1 MNNFLKTSSFILL
14 SSGTLFLIILFGIKI
29 FFQKNMNNDL
39 IILGPEKEEVIT
51 IPKDKGGLNVSNLD
65 IEILNNKSALEI
77 NEKIR
82 PLPTKP
88 ELLPI
93 EIPETNKSD
102 QKTSESIKNNR
113 NITLKKSDDMKNLQT
128 NNNKK
133 RSKVKSKKEIK
144 NGLYRVQFGSF
155 KDLKKAK
162 LAMEKMNKK
171 YNNLFDKVNLEI
183 FTFTNND
190 QLSFHRVW
198 TSPLT
203 KSDGLALCNLFKKQK
218 VLCILQVNK

>member
-1 MNNFLKTSSFILL
+1 
-14 SSGTLFLIILFGIKI
+14 
-29 FFQKNMNNDL
+29 MNNDL

-133 RSKVKSKKEIK
+133 RSKVKSKKKIK
-144 NGLYRVQFGSF
+144 SGLYRVQFGSF

-198 TSPLT
+198 TSPIT
-203 KSDGLALCNLFKKQK
+203 KSDGLKLCNLFKKQN
-218 VLCILQVNK
+218 VLCILQINK

>member
-1 MNNFLKTSSFILL
+1 
-14 SSGTLFLIILFGIKI
+14 
-29 FFQKNMNNDL
+29 MNNDL
-39 IILGPEKEEVIT
+39 TILGPEKVNVIS
-51 IPKDKGGLNVSNLD
+51 IPEDKGGLKISNLD

-93 EIPETNKSD
+93 EIPES
-102 QKTSESIKNNR
+102 
-113 NITLKKSDDMKNLQT
+113 KKSDLKTSQSIKKNKTFTLEKSDDIKKLK

-133 RSKVKSKKEIK
+133 TSETTNRKEIK

-155 KDLKKAK
+155 RDLKKAK
-162 LAMEKMNKK
+162 LAKEKMNKQ
-171 YNNLFDKVNLEI
+171 YNNLLDKVNLEI

-190 QLSFHRVW
+190 KLSFHRVW

-203 KSDGLALCNLFKKQK
+203 KSDGLALCNLFKKQN
-218 VLCILQVNK
+218 VLCILQINK

>member
-14 SSGTLFLIILFGIKI
+14 SSGTLFILTLFGLKI

-39 IILGPEKEEVIT
+39 IILGPEKEGVIS
-51 IPKDKGGLNVSNLD
+51 IPKDKGGLKVSNLD

-93 EIPETNKSD
+93 EVPETNKSD
-102 QKTSESIKNNR
+102 LKKSESVKNNKT
-113 NITLKKSDDMKNLQT
+113 ITLKKSDDIKNLQT
-128 NNNKK
+128 NNKK
-133 RSKVKSKKEIK
+133 KTSEVTRKKEIK
-144 NGLYRVQFGSF
+144 YGLYRVQFGSF
-155 KDLKKAK
+155 RDLKKAK
-162 LAMEKMNKK
+162 LAKEKMNEK
-171 YNNLFDKVNLEI
+171 YNNLLDKVNLEI

-198 TSPLT
+198 TSPIT
-203 KSDGLALCNLFKKQK
+203 KSDGLKLCNLFKKQN

>member
-1 MNNFLKTSSFILL
+1 MNQFLKISSFFLL
-14 SSGTLFLIILFGIKI
+14 SSGMLSLLTLFGLKI
-29 FFQKNMNNDL
+29 FLQTNMNNDL
-39 IILGPEKEEVIT
+39 IILGPEKVNVIS
-51 IPKDKGGLNVSNLD
+51 IPKDKGGLKISNLD

-93 EIPETNKSD
+93 EIPES
-102 QKTSESIKNNR
+102 
-113 NITLKKSDDMKNLQT
+113 KKSDLKTSQSIKKNKTFTLEKSDDIKKSK

-133 RSKVKSKKEIK
+133 TSETTNRKEIK

-155 KDLKKAK
+155 RDLKKAK
-162 LAMEKMNKK
+162 LAKEKMNKQ
-171 YNNLFDKVNLEI
+171 YNNLLDKVNLEI

-190 QLSFHRVW
+190 KLSFHRVW

-203 KSDGLALCNLFKKQK
+203 KSDGLALCNLFKKQN
-218 VLCILQVNK
+218 VLCILQINK

>member
-1 MNNFLKTSSFILL
+1 MTQFLKNSSFVLL
-14 SSGTLFLIILFGIKI
+14 SSGILALLTLFGLKI
-29 FFQKNMNNDL
+29 FLQTNMNNDL
-39 IILGPEKEEVIT
+39 IILGPEKVNVIS
-51 IPKDKGGLNVSNLD
+51 IPKDKGGLKISNLD

-93 EIPETNKSD
+93 EIPES
-102 QKTSESIKNNR
+102 
-113 NITLKKSDDMKNLQT
+113 KKSDLKTSQSIKKNKTFTLEKSDDIKKLK

-133 RSKVKSKKEIK
+133 TSETTNRKEIK

-155 KDLKKAK
+155 RDLKKAK
-162 LAMEKMNKK
+162 LAKEKMNKQ
-171 YNNLFDKVNLEI
+171 YNNLLNKVNLEI

-190 QLSFHRVW
+190 KLSFHRVW

>member
-1 MNNFLKTSSFILL
+1 
-14 SSGTLFLIILFGIKI
+14 
-29 FFQKNMNNDL
+29 MNNDL
-39 IILGPEKEEVIT
+39 IILGPEKVNVIS
-51 IPKDKGGLNVSNLD
+51 IPEDKGGLKISNLD

-93 EIPETNKSD
+93 EIPES
-102 QKTSESIKNNR
+102 
-113 NITLKKSDDMKNLQT
+113 KKSDLKTSQSIKKNKTFTLEKSDDIKKSK

-133 RSKVKSKKEIK
+133 TSETTNRKEIK

-155 KDLKKAK
+155 RDLKKAK
-162 LAMEKMNKK
+162 LAKEKMNKQ
-171 YNNLFDKVNLEI
+171 YNNLLNKVNLEI

-190 QLSFHRVW
+190 KLSFHRVW

-203 KSDGLALCNLFKKQK
+203 KSDGLALCNLFKKQN
-218 VLCILQVNK
+218 VLCILQINK

>member
-1 MNNFLKTSSFILL
+1 
-14 SSGTLFLIILFGIKI
+14 
-29 FFQKNMNNDL
+29 MNNDL
-39 IILGPEKEEVIT
+39 IILGPEKVNVIS
-51 IPKDKGGLNVSNLD
+51 IPKDKGGLKISNLD

-93 EIPETNKSD
+93 EIPESKKSD
-102 QKTSESIKNNR
+102 LITSQSIKKNKTFTLEKSDDIKKSKNNHKKTSETTNR
-113 NITLKKSDDMKNLQT
+113 
-128 NNNKK
+128 
-133 RSKVKSKKEIK
+133 KEIK

-155 KDLKKAK
+155 RDLKKAK
-162 LAMEKMNKK
+162 LAKEKMNKQ
-171 YNNLFDKVNLEI
+171 YNNLLDKVNLEI

-190 QLSFHRVW
+190 KLSFHRVW

-203 KSDGLALCNLFKKQK
+203 KSDGLALCNLFKKQN
-218 VLCILQVNK
+218 VLCILQINK

>member
-1 MNNFLKTSSFILL
+1 MS
-14 SSGTLFLIILFGIKI
+14 
-29 FFQKNMNNDL
+29 NDL
-39 IILGPEKEEVIT
+39 IILGPEKEEVIS
-51 IPKDKGGLNVSNLD
+51 IPKDKGGLKVSNLD

-102 QKTSESIKNNR
+102 LKKSDSIKNNKT
-113 NITLKKSDDMKNLQT
+113 ITLKKSDYIKNSQT
-128 NNNKK
+128 NNKK
-133 RSKVKSKKEIK
+133 TSEVITNNEIK
-144 NGLYRVQFGSF
+144 DGLYRVQFGSF
-155 KDLKKAK
+155 RDLKKAK
-162 LAMEKMNKK
+162 VAKEKMNKK
-171 YNNLFDKVNLEI
+171 YKNLLDKVNLEI

-198 TSPLT
+198 TNPLT
-203 KSDGLALCNLFKKQK
+203 KPDGLTLCNLFKRQN

>member
-1 MNNFLKTSSFILL
+1 MNQFLKTSSFILL
-14 SSGTLFLIILFGIKI
+14 SSGILSLLTLFGLKI
-29 FFQKNMNNDL
+29 YLQKNMNNDL
-39 IILGPEKEEVIT
+39 IILGPEKVNVIS
-51 IPKDKGGLNVSNLD
+51 IPEDKGGLKISNLD

-93 EIPETNKSD
+93 EIPESKKSD
-102 QKTSESIKNNR
+102 
-113 NITLKKSDDMKNLQT
+113 LKKSQSIKKNKTFTLEKLDDIKKSK

-133 RSKVKSKKEIK
+133 TSETTNRKEIK

-155 KDLKKAK
+155 RDLKKAK
-162 LAMEKMNKK
+162 LAKEKMNKQ
-171 YNNLFDKVNLEI
+171 YNNLLDKVNLEI

-190 QLSFHRVW
+190 KLSFHRVW

-203 KSDGLALCNLFKKQK
+203 KSDGLALCNLFKKQN
-218 VLCILQVNK
+218 VLCILQINK

>member
-1 MNNFLKTSSFILL
+1 MTQFLKNSSFVLL
-14 SSGTLFLIILFGIKI
+14 SSGILALLTLFGLKI
-29 FFQKNMNNDL
+29 FLQTNMNNDL
-39 IILGPEKEEVIT
+39 IILGPEKVNVIS
-51 IPKDKGGLNVSNLD
+51 IPKDKGGLKISNLD

-93 EIPETNKSD
+93 EIPQSKKND
-102 QKTSESIKNNR
+102 LKTSQSIKKNKTF
-113 NITLKKSDDMKNLQT
+113 TLEKSDDIKKLK

-133 RSKVKSKKEIK
+133 TSETTNRKEIK

-155 KDLKKAK
+155 RDLKKAK
-162 LAMEKMNKK
+162 LAKEKMNKQ
-171 YNNLFDKVNLEI
+171 YNNLLNKVNLEI

-190 QLSFHRVW
+190 KLSFHRVW

-203 KSDGLALCNLFKKQK
+203 KSDGLALCNLFKKQN
-218 VLCILQVNK
+218 VLCILQINK

>member
-1 MNNFLKTSSFILL
+1 MNNFLKTLSFILL
-14 SSGTLFLIILFGIKI
+14 SSGTLFLLTLFGLKI

-39 IILGPEKEEVIT
+39 IILGPEKEEVIS
-51 IPKDKGGLNVSNLD
+51 IPKDKGGLKVSNLD

-93 EIPETNKSD
+93 EIPETNKND
-102 QKTSESIKNNR
+102 LKKSESIKNDKT
-113 NITLKKSDDMKNLQT
+113 ITLKKSDDIKNSQT
-128 NNNKK
+128 NNKK
-133 RSKVKSKKEIK
+133 TIEITSNNEIK

-155 KDLKKAK
+155 RDLKKAK
-162 LAMEKMNKK
+162 VAMDKMNKK
-171 YNNLFDKVNLEI
+171 YNNLLDKVNLEI

-190 QLSFHRVW
+190 KLSFHRVW
-198 TSPLT
+198 TTPLT
-203 KSDGLALCNLFKKQK
+203 KPDGLTLCNLFKKQN

>member
-1 MNNFLKTSSFILL
+1 MNNFLKTLSFILL
-14 SSGTLFLIILFGIKI
+14 SSGTLFLLTLFGLKI

-39 IILGPEKEEVIT
+39 IILGPDKEEVIS
-51 IPKDKGGLNVSNLD
+51 IPKDKGGLKVSNLD

-93 EIPETNKSD
+93 EIPETNKNDLKKLESNKND
-102 QKTSESIKNNR
+102 KT
-113 NITLKKSDDMKNLQT
+113 ITLKKSDDIKNSQT
-128 NNNKK
+128 NNKK
-133 RSKVKSKKEIK
+133 TIEITSNNEIK

-155 KDLKKAK
+155 RDLKKAK
-162 LAMEKMNKK
+162 VAMDKMNKK
-171 YNNLFDKVNLEI
+171 YKNLLDKVNLEI

-198 TSPLT
+198 TTPLT
-203 KSDGLALCNLFKKQK
+203 KPDGLTLCNLFKRQN

>member
-1 MNNFLKTSSFILL
+1 MNNFLKTLSFILL
-14 SSGTLFLIILFGIKI
+14 SSGTLFLLTLFGLKI

-39 IILGPEKEEVIT
+39 IILGPEKEEVIS
-51 IPKDKGGLNVSNLD
+51 IPKDKGGLKVSNLD

-93 EIPETNKSD
+93 EIPETNKND
-102 QKTSESIKNNR
+102 LKKSERIKNDKT
-113 NITLKKSDDMKNLQT
+113 ITLKKSDDIKNSQT
-128 NNNKK
+128 NNKK
-133 RSKVKSKKEIK
+133 TIEITSNNEIK

-155 KDLKKAK
+155 RDLKKAK
-162 LAMEKMNKK
+162 VAMDKMNKK
-171 YNNLFDKVNLEI
+171 YKNLLDKVNLEI

-190 QLSFHRVW
+190 KLSFHRVW
-198 TSPLT
+198 TTPLT
-203 KSDGLALCNLFKKQK
+203 KPDGLTLCNLFKKQN

>member
-1 MNNFLKTSSFILL
+1 MNNFSKTLSFILL
-14 SSGTLFLIILFGIKI
+14 SSGTLFLLTLFGLKI

-39 IILGPEKEEVIT
+39 IILGPEKEEVIS
-51 IPKDKGGLNVSNLD
+51 IPKDKGGLKVSNLD

-93 EIPETNKSD
+93 EIPETNKND
-102 QKTSESIKNNR
+102 LKKSESIKNDKT
-113 NITLKKSDDMKNLQT
+113 ITLKKSDDIKNSQT
-128 NNNKK
+128 NNKK
-133 RSKVKSKKEIK
+133 TIEITSNNEIK

-155 KDLKKAK
+155 RDLKKAK
-162 LAMEKMNKK
+162 VAMDKMNKK
-171 YNNLFDKVNLEI
+171 YKNLLDKVNLEI
-183 FTFTNND
+183 FTFTNNE

-198 TSPLT
+198 TTPLT
-203 KSDGLALCNLFKKQK
+203 KPDGLTLCNLFKKQN

>member
-1 MNNFLKTSSFILL
+1 MNNFLKTLSFILL
-14 SSGTLFLIILFGIKI
+14 SSGTLFLLTLFGLKI

-39 IILGPEKEEVIT
+39 IILGPEKEEVIS
-51 IPKDKGGLNVSNLD
+51 IPKDKGGLKVSNLD

-93 EIPETNKSD
+93 EIPETNKND
-102 QKTSESIKNNR
+102 LKKSEGIKNDKT
-113 NITLKKSDDMKNLQT
+113 ITLKKSDDIKNSQT
-128 NNNKK
+128 NNKK
-133 RSKVKSKKEIK
+133 TIEITSNNEIK

-155 KDLKKAK
+155 RDLKKAK
-162 LAMEKMNKK
+162 VAMDKMNKK
-171 YNNLFDKVNLEI
+171 YKNLLDKVNLEI

-190 QLSFHRVW
+190 KLSFHRVW
-198 TSPLT
+198 TTPLT
-203 KSDGLALCNLFKKQK
+203 KPDGLTLCNLFKKQN

>member
-1 MNNFLKTSSFILL
+1 MNNFLKTLSFILL
-14 SSGTLFLIILFGIKI
+14 SSGTLFLLTLFGLKI

-39 IILGPEKEEVIT
+39 IILGPEKEEVIS
-51 IPKDKGGLNVSNLD
+51 IPKDKGGLKVSNLD
-65 IEILNNKSALEI
+65 IEILNNKSALEK

-93 EIPETNKSD
+93 EIPKTNKND
-102 QKTSESIKNNR
+102 LKKSESNKNDKT
-113 NITLKKSDDMKNLQT
+113 ITLKKSDDIKNSQT
-128 NNNKK
+128 NNKK
-133 RSKVKSKKEIK
+133 TIEITSNNEIK

-155 KDLKKAK
+155 RDLKKAK
-162 LAMEKMNKK
+162 VAMDKMNKK
-171 YNNLFDKVNLEI
+171 YKNLLDKVNLEI

-198 TSPLT
+198 TTPLT
-203 KSDGLALCNLFKKQK
+203 KPDGLTLCNLFKKQN

>member
-1 MNNFLKTSSFILL
+1 MNNFLKTLSFILL
-14 SSGTLFLIILFGIKI
+14 SSGTLFLLTSFGLKI

-39 IILGPEKEEVIT
+39 IILGPEKEEVIS
-51 IPKDKGGLNVSNLD
+51 IPKDKGGLKVSNLD

-93 EIPETNKSD
+93 EIPETNKND
-102 QKTSESIKNNR
+102 LKKSESIKNDKT
-113 NITLKKSDDMKNLQT
+113 ITLKKSDDIKNSQT
-128 NNNKK
+128 NNKK
-133 RSKVKSKKEIK
+133 TIEITSNNEIK

-155 KDLKKAK
+155 RDLKKAK
-162 LAMEKMNKK
+162 VAMDKMNKK
-171 YNNLFDKVNLEI
+171 YKNLLDKVNLEI

-190 QLSFHRVW
+190 KLSFHRVW
-198 TSPLT
+198 TIPLT
-203 KSDGLALCNLFKKQK
+203 KPDGLTLCNLFKKQN

>member
-133 RSKVKSKKEIK
+133 RSKVKSKKKIK
-144 NGLYRVQFGSF
+144 SGLYRVQFGSF

>member
-1 MNNFLKTSSFILL
+1 MNQFLKTSSFILL
-14 SSGTLFLIILFGIKI
+14 SFGILSLLTLFGLKI
-29 FFQKNMNNDL
+29 YLQKNMNNDL
-39 IILGPEKEEVIT
+39 IILGPEKVNVIS
-51 IPKDKGGLNVSNLD
+51 IPEDKGGLKISNLD

-93 EIPETNKSD
+93 EIPESKKSD
-102 QKTSESIKNNR
+102 
-113 NITLKKSDDMKNLQT
+113 LKKSQSIKKNKTFTLEKLDDIKKSK

-133 RSKVKSKKEIK
+133 TSETTNRKEIK

-155 KDLKKAK
+155 RDLKKAK
-162 LAMEKMNKK
+162 LAKEKMNKQ
-171 YNNLFDKVNLEI
+171 YNNLLDKVNLEI

-190 QLSFHRVW
+190 KLSFHRVW

-203 KSDGLALCNLFKKQK
+203 KSDGLALCNLFKKQN
-218 VLCILQVNK
+218 VLCILQINK

>member
-1 MNNFLKTSSFILL
+1 MNNFLKTLSFILL
-14 SSGTLFLIILFGIKI
+14 SSGTLFLLTLFGLKI

-39 IILGPEKEEVIT
+39 IILGPEKEEVIS
-51 IPKDKGGLNVSNLD
+51 IPKDKGGLKVSNLD

-93 EIPETNKSD
+93 EIPETNKND
-102 QKTSESIKNNR
+102 LKKSESIKNYKT
-113 NITLKKSDDMKNLQT
+113 ITLKKSDDIKNSQT
-128 NNNKK
+128 NNKK
-133 RSKVKSKKEIK
+133 TIEITSNNEIK

-155 KDLKKAK
+155 RDLKKAK
-162 LAMEKMNKK
+162 VAMDKMNKK
-171 YNNLFDKVNLEI
+171 YKNLLDKVNLEI

-198 TSPLT
+198 TTPLT
-203 KSDGLALCNLFKKQK
+203 KPDGLTLCNLFKKQN

>member
-1 MNNFLKTSSFILL
+1 MNQFLKTSSFILL
-14 SSGTLFLIILFGIKI
+14 SSGILSLLTLFGLKI
-29 FFQKNMNNDL
+29 YLQKNMNNDL
-39 IILGPEKEEVIT
+39 IILGPEKVNVIS
-51 IPKDKGGLNVSNLD
+51 IPEDKGGLKISNLD

-93 EIPETNKSD
+93 EIPES
-102 QKTSESIKNNR
+102 
-113 NITLKKSDDMKNLQT
+113 KKSDLKTSQSIKKNKTFTLEKLDDIKKSK

-133 RSKVKSKKEIK
+133 TSETTNKKEIK

-155 KDLKKAK
+155 RDLKKAK
-162 LAMEKMNKK
+162 LAKEKMNKQ
-171 YNNLFDKVNLEI
+171 YNNLLDKVNLEI

-190 QLSFHRVW
+190 KLSFHRVW

-203 KSDGLALCNLFKKQK
+203 KSDGLALCNLFKKQN
-218 VLCILQVNK
+218 VLCILQINK

>member
-14 SSGTLFLIILFGIKI
+14 SSGTLFLLTLFGLKI

-39 IILGPEKEEVIT
+39 IILGPEKEEVIS
-51 IPKDKGGLNVSNLD
+51 IPKDKGGLRVSNLD

-102 QKTSESIKNNR
+102 LKKSESIKNNKT
-113 NITLKKSDDMKNLQT
+113 ITIKKSDDIKNSET
-128 NNNKK
+128 NNKK
-133 RSKVKSKKEIK
+133 TIEITSNNEIK

-155 KDLKKAK
+155 RDLKKAK
-162 LAMEKMNKK
+162 VAMEKMNKK
-171 YNNLFDKVNLEI
+171 YKNLLDKVNLEI

-190 QLSFHRVW
+190 QFSFHRVW
-198 TSPLT
+198 TTPVT
-203 KSDGLALCNLFKKQK
+203 KPDGLTLCNLFKKQN
-218 VLCILQVNK
+218 VLCILQVNR

>member
-1 MNNFLKTSSFILL
+1 MTQFLKNSSFVLL
-14 SSGTLFLIILFGIKI
+14 SSGILALLTLFGLKI
-29 FFQKNMNNDL
+29 FLQTNMNNDL
-39 IILGPEKEEVIT
+39 IILGPEKVNVIS
-51 IPKDKGGLNVSNLD
+51 IPEDKGGLKISNLD

-93 EIPETNKSD
+93 EIPES
-102 QKTSESIKNNR
+102 
-113 NITLKKSDDMKNLQT
+113 KKSDLKTSQSIKKNKTFTLEKSDDIKKLK

-133 RSKVKSKKEIK
+133 TSETTNRKEIK

-155 KDLKKAK
+155 RDLKKAK
-162 LAMEKMNKK
+162 LAKEKMNKQ
-171 YNNLFDKVNLEI
+171 YNNLLDKVNLEI

-190 QLSFHRVW
+190 KLSFHRVW

-203 KSDGLALCNLFKKQK
+203 KSDGLALCNLFKKQN
-218 VLCILQVNK
+218 VLCILQINK

>member
-1 MNNFLKTSSFILL
+1 MNNFLKTLSFILL
-14 SSGTLFLIILFGIKI
+14 SSGTLFLLTLFCLKKNKK
-29 FFQKNMNNDL
+29 KNMNNDL
-39 IILGPEKEEVIT
+39 IILGPDKEEVIS
-51 IPKDKGGLNVSNLD
+51 IPKDKGGLKVSNLD

-93 EIPETNKSD
+93 EIPETNKND
-102 QKTSESIKNNR
+102 LKKSESINN
-113 NITLKKSDDMKNLQT
+113 NKTITFKKSDDIKNSQT
-128 NNNKK
+128 NNKK
-133 RSKVKSKKEIK
+133 TIEITSNNERK

-155 KDLKKAK
+155 RDLKKAK
-162 LAMEKMNKK
+162 VAMEKMNKK
-171 YNNLFDKVNLEI
+171 YKNLLDKVNLEI

-198 TSPLT
+198 TTPLT
-203 KSDGLALCNLFKKQK
+203 KPYGLTLCNLFKKQN
-218 VLCILQVNK
+218 VLCILQVNR

>member
-1 MNNFLKTSSFILL
+1 MNNFLKTLSFILL
-14 SSGTLFLIILFGIKI
+14 SSGTLFILTLFGLKI

-39 IILGPEKEEVIT
+39 IILGPEKEEVIS
-51 IPKDKGGLNVSNLD
+51 IPKDKGGLKVSNLD

-93 EIPETNKSD
+93 EIPERNKND
-102 QKTSESIKNNR
+102 MKKSESNKNDKT
-113 NITLKKSDDMKNLQT
+113 ITLKKSDDIKNSHT
-128 NNNKK
+128 NNKK
-133 RSKVKSKKEIK
+133 TIEITSNNEIK

-155 KDLKKAK
+155 RDLKKAK
-162 LAMEKMNKK
+162 VAMDKMNKK
-171 YNNLFDKVNLEI
+171 YKNLLDKVNLEI

-198 TSPLT
+198 TTPLT
-203 KSDGLALCNLFKKQK
+203 KPDGLTLCNLFKKQN

>member
-1 MNNFLKTSSFILL
+1 MNNFLKTLSFILL
-14 SSGTLFLIILFGIKI
+14 SSGTLFLLTLFGLKI

-39 IILGPEKEEVIT
+39 IILGPEKEEVIS
-51 IPKDKGGLNVSNLD
+51 IPKDKGGLKVSNLD

-93 EIPETNKSD
+93 EIPETNKND
-102 QKTSESIKNNR
+102 LKKSESNKNDKT
-113 NITLKKSDDMKNLQT
+113 ITLKKSDDIKNSQT
-128 NNNKK
+128 NNKK
-133 RSKVKSKKEIK
+133 TIEITSNNEIK

-155 KDLKKAK
+155 RDLKKAK
-162 LAMEKMNKK
+162 VAMDKMNKK
-171 YNNLFDKVNLEI
+171 YKNLLDKVNLEI

-198 TSPLT
+198 TTPLT
-203 KSDGLALCNLFKKQK
+203 KADGLTLCNLFKKQN

>member
-14 SSGTLFLIILFGIKI
+14 SSGTLFLLTLFGLKI

-39 IILGPEKEEVIT
+39 IILGPEKEEVIS
-51 IPKDKGGLNVSNLD
+51 IPKDKGGLKVSNLD

-93 EIPETNKSD
+93 EIPETNKNHL
-102 QKTSESIKNNR
+102 KKSESNKNDKT
-113 NITLKKSDDMKNLQT
+113 ITLKKSDDIKNSQT
-128 NNNKK
+128 NNKK
-133 RSKVKSKKEIK
+133 TIEITSNNEIK

-155 KDLKKAK
+155 RDLKKAK
-162 LAMEKMNKK
+162 VAMDKMNKK
-171 YNNLFDKVNLEI
+171 YKNLLDKVNLEI

-198 TSPLT
+198 TTPLT
-203 KSDGLALCNLFKKQK
+203 KSDGLTLCNLFKKQN

>member
-1 MNNFLKTSSFILL
+1 MNNFLKTLSFILL
-14 SSGTLFLIILFGIKI
+14 SSGTLFLLTLFGLKI

-39 IILGPEKEEVIT
+39 IILGPDKEEVIS
-51 IPKDKGGLNVSNLD
+51 IPKDKGGLKVSNLD

-93 EIPETNKSD
+93 EIPETNKND
-102 QKTSESIKNNR
+102 LKKSESIKNDKT
-113 NITLKKSDDMKNLQT
+113 ITLKKSDDIKNSQT
-128 NNNKK
+128 NNKK
-133 RSKVKSKKEIK
+133 TIEITSNNEIK

-155 KDLKKAK
+155 RDLKKAK
-162 LAMEKMNKK
+162 VAMDKMNKK
-171 YNNLFDKVNLEI
+171 YKNLLDKVNLEI

-198 TSPLT
+198 TTPLT
-203 KSDGLALCNLFKKQK
+203 KPDGLTLCNLFKKQN

>member
-1 MNNFLKTSSFILL
+1 MNQFLKTSSFILL
-14 SSGTLFLIILFGIKI
+14 SSGILSLLTLFGLKI
-29 FFQKNMNNDL
+29 YLQKNMNNDL
-39 IILGPEKEEVIT
+39 IILGPEKVNVIS
-51 IPKDKGGLNVSNLD
+51 IPEDKGGLKISNLD

-93 EIPETNKSD
+93 EIPES
-102 QKTSESIKNNR
+102 
-113 NITLKKSDDMKNLQT
+113 KKSDLKKLQSIKKNKTFTLEKSDDIKKLK

-133 RSKVKSKKEIK
+133 TSETTNRKEIK

-155 KDLKKAK
+155 RDLKKAK
-162 LAMEKMNKK
+162 LAKEKMNKQ
-171 YNNLFDKVNLEI
+171 YNNLLDKVNLEI

-190 QLSFHRVW
+190 KLSFHRVW

-203 KSDGLALCNLFKKQK
+203 KSDGLALCNLFKKQN
-218 VLCILQVNK
+218 VLCILQINK

>member
-14 SSGTLFLIILFGIKI
+14 SSGTLFLLTLFGLKI

-39 IILGPEKEEVIT
+39 IILGPEKEEVIS
-51 IPKDKGGLNVSNLD
+51 IPKDKGGLKVSNLD

-93 EIPETNKSD
+93 EIPETNKSNL
-102 QKTSESIKNNR
+102 KKSESIKNNK
-113 NITLKKSDDMKNLQT
+113 NTTLKKSDDIKNSET
-128 NNNKK
+128 NNKK
-133 RSKVKSKKEIK
+133 TIEITSSNEIK

-155 KDLKKAK
+155 RDLKKAK
-162 LAMEKMNKK
+162 VAMEKMNKK
-171 YNNLFDKVNLEI
+171 YKNLLDKVNLEI

-190 QLSFHRVW
+190 QFSFHRVW
-198 TSPLT
+198 TTPVT
-203 KSDGLALCNLFKKQK
+203 KPDGLTLCNLFKKQN
-218 VLCILQVNK
+218 VLCILQVNR

>member
-1 MNNFLKTSSFILL
+1 MNNFLKTLSFILL
-14 SSGTLFLIILFGIKI
+14 SSGTLFLLTLFGLKI

-39 IILGPEKEEVIT
+39 IILGPEKEEVIS
-51 IPKDKGGLNVSNLD
+51 IPKNKGGLRISNLD
-65 IEILNNKSALEI
+65 IEILNNKSALEK

-88 ELLPI
+88 ELLPV

-102 QKTSESIKNNR
+102 LNKSDDIKKSQTNNKKTSEVTS
-113 NITLKKSDDMKNLQT
+113 
-128 NNNKK
+128 NNKL
-133 RSKVKSKKEIK
+133 K

-155 KDLKKAK
+155 RDLKKAK
-162 LAMEKMNKK
+162 VAKEKMNKK
-171 YNNLFDKVNLEI
+171 YKNLLDKVNLEI

-198 TSPLT
+198 TTPLT
-203 KSDGLALCNLFKKQK
+203 KPDGLTLCNLFKKQK

>member
-1 MNNFLKTSSFILL
+1 MNNFLKTLSFILL
-14 SSGTLFLIILFGIKI
+14 SSGTLFLLTLFGLKI

-39 IILGPEKEEVIT
+39 IILGPEKEEVIS
-51 IPKDKGGLNVSNLD
+51 IPKDKGGLKVSNLD

-93 EIPETNKSD
+93 EIPETNKND
-102 QKTSESIKNNR
+102 LKKSESIKNDKT
-113 NITLKKSDDMKNLQT
+113 ITLKKSDDIKNSQT
-128 NNNKK
+128 NNKK
-133 RSKVKSKKEIK
+133 TIEITSNNEIK

-155 KDLKKAK
+155 RDLKKAK
-162 LAMEKMNKK
+162 VAMDKMNKK
-171 YNNLFDKVNLEI
+171 YKNLLDKVNLEI
-183 FTFTNND
+183 FTFTNNE

-198 TSPLT
+198 TTPLT
-203 KSDGLALCNLFKKQK
+203 KPDGLTLCNLFKKQN

>member
-1 MNNFLKTSSFILL
+1 MNQFLKTSSLILL
-14 SSGTLFLIILFGIKI
+14 SSGILSLLTLFGLKI
-29 FFQKNMNNDL
+29 YLQKNMNNDL
-39 IILGPEKEEVIT
+39 IILGPEKVNVIS
-51 IPKDKGGLNVSNLD
+51 IPEDKGGLKISNLD

-93 EIPETNKSD
+93 EIPES
-102 QKTSESIKNNR
+102 
-113 NITLKKSDDMKNLQT
+113 KKSDLKTTQSIKKNKTFTLEKSDDIKKSK

-133 RSKVKSKKEIK
+133 TSETTNRKEIK

-155 KDLKKAK
+155 RDLKKAK
-162 LAMEKMNKK
+162 LAKEKMNKQ
-171 YNNLFDKVNLEI
+171 YNNLLDKVNLEI

-190 QLSFHRVW
+190 KLSFHRVW

-203 KSDGLALCNLFKKQK
+203 KSDGLALCNLFKKQN
-218 VLCILQVNK
+218 VLCILQINK

>member
-1 MNNFLKTSSFILL
+1 
-14 SSGTLFLIILFGIKI
+14 
-29 FFQKNMNNDL
+29 MNNDL
-39 IILGPEKEEVIT
+39 IILGPEKVNVIS
-51 IPKDKGGLNVSNLD
+51 IPEDKGGLKISNLD

-93 EIPETNKSD
+93 EIPES
-102 QKTSESIKNNR
+102 
-113 NITLKKSDDMKNLQT
+113 KKSDLKKLQSIKKNKTFTLEKSDDIKKSK

-133 RSKVKSKKEIK
+133 TSETTNRKEIK

-155 KDLKKAK
+155 RDLKKAK
-162 LAMEKMNKK
+162 LAKEKMNKQ
-171 YNNLFDKVNLEI
+171 YNNLLDKVNLEI

-190 QLSFHRVW
+190 KLSFHRVW

-203 KSDGLALCNLFKKQK
+203 KSDGLALCNLFKKQN
-218 VLCILQVNK
+218 VLCILQINK

>member
-1 MNNFLKTSSFILL
+1 MNNFLKTLSFILL
-14 SSGTLFLIILFGIKI
+14 SSGTLFLLTLFGLKI

-39 IILGPEKEEVIT
+39 IILGPEKEEVIS
-51 IPKDKGGLNVSNLD
+51 IPKDKGGLKVSNLD
-65 IEILNNKSALEI
+65 IEILNNKLALEI

-93 EIPETNKSD
+93 EIPETNKND
-102 QKTSESIKNNR
+102 LKKSESNKNDKT
-113 NITLKKSDDMKNLQT
+113 ITLKKSDDIKNSQT
-128 NNNKK
+128 NNKK
-133 RSKVKSKKEIK
+133 TIEITSNNEIK

-155 KDLKKAK
+155 RDLKKAK
-162 LAMEKMNKK
+162 VAMDKMNKK
-171 YNNLFDKVNLEI
+171 YKNLLDKVNLEI

-198 TSPLT
+198 TTPLT
-203 KSDGLALCNLFKKQK
+203 KPDGLTLCNLFKRQN